1 MPYGNWAT
9 VREAAEHYGV
19 TRQRIHQLILKGF
32 MGKSRMVKGFG
43 HDITLV
49 EYPFRRT
56 DPATRRRGKSKK
68 KVQEGVQG

>member
-43 HDITLV
+43 HAITLV
-49 EYPFRRT
+49 EYPFTRT
-56 DPATRRRGKSKK
+56 DPASRRRGRSKK
-68 KVQEGVQG
+68 KGVQG